1 MASSNHD
8 RLLQTLESLEQS
20 RDGSPASRQRRH
32 PRLSV
37 RGEALLVNADVGET
51 HRQPVT
57 VQLRDISRGGVG
69 FLSDICFTPNTVW
82 RLCLLEH
89 GHLIGQQTLVVRYS
103 RQLDQGVF
111 LVGGQFCIESG
122 LMIWLGVDPASL
134 DDHRDAEEFE
144 APSEAA

>member
-8 RLLQTLESLEQS
+8 RLLQTLESLEKS
-20 RDGSPASRQRRH
+20 RDATPAARQRRH

-37 RGEALLVNADVGET
+37 RGEAVLVSAEVGEL
-51 HRQPVT
+51 HRPPLT

-69 FLSDICFTPNTVW
+69 FLSDFCFSTGTVW

-89 GHLIGQQTLVVRYS
+89 GHLIGQQTLVVRYC
-103 RQLDQGVF
+103 RQLEPGVF

-122 LMIWLGVDPASL
+122 LMIWLGVDPSAI
-134 DDHRDAEEFE
+134 DDHRDADEFE